1 MIISYNNIVVL
12 KHYRSRNVTKYY
24 KFALQRRPVGSI
36 DLRGVT
42 TGKSFMYVWKESIGL
57 KGTFSLVAR
66 DLKGRLAKE
75 IAVVVVTAGGVE
87 FMDRR
92 CSLAKMM
99 EIKRRKAVAKKVVDY
114 TM

>member
-1 MIISYNNIVVL
+1 MRISYQNIVVL
-12 KHYRSRNVTKYY
+12 KHFRSRNVNRYY

-36 DLRGVT
+36 DLRGVHS
-42 TGKSFMYVWKESIGL
+42 GKSLMYVWKESIGM

-75 IAVVVVTAGGVE
+75 IAVITVTADGIE
-87 FMDRR
+87 FNDRR
-92 CSLAKMM
+92 CSLAKIM
-99 EIKRRKAVAKKVVDY
+99 ETKRRKAVARKENDY